1 MKANITE
8 YDVLSGDYLTRE
20 AEFALNLQGKLG
32 LDYVSKPQKLITYED
47 FPNFTGEIKIAL
59 IGKARSGKD
68 TFANNL
74 SHAMY
79 ELLDVPDY
87 FNDSQYSFAEEL
99 KNIVGKLF
107 PNVEKD
113 REKLVAVGEFM
124 RSLDPDVWV
133 KQLEENYSEVK
144 EFNFEEIQR
153 TQGNAVPTLSIIT
166 DVRRENEAQWALDNG
181 FTLIYVSAF
190 EAYRQGRSS
199 LQDIMQARPVDD
211 EVDKVIETFDP
222 LEVKNNGTEEE
233 LYAKA
238 ESLITMLLKE
248 AMA

>member
-20 AEFALNLQGKLG
+20 AGFALNLQGKLG

-47 FPNFTGEIKIAL
+47 FPNFKGEIKIAL

-233 LYAKA
+233 LYVKA

>member
-8 YDVLSGDYLTRE
+8 YDVLSGDYLTSQ
-20 AEFALNLQGKLG
+20 AEFTTNLQGELE
-32 LDYVSKPQKLITYED
+32 LDYVSKPQNLITYED
-47 FPNFTGEIKIAL
+47 FPNFTGEIKVAL

-68 TFANNL
+68 MFANNL

-79 ELLDVPDY
+79 ELLDTPEY
-87 FNDSQYSFAEEL
+87 FDVDRYSFAEEL
-99 KNIVGKLF
+99 KTIVNKLF

-133 KQLEENYSEVK
+133 KQLRRRYNNT
-144 EFNFEEIQR
+144 FNHNVNEMLYDFEYDI
-153 TQGNAVPTLSIIT
+153 PTLSIIT
-166 DVRRENEAQWALDNG
+166 DVRRENEAQWALENG

-222 LEVKNNGTEEE
+222 LEVKNNGTKEE

>member
-20 AEFALNLQGKLG
+20 AEFALNLQGKLD
-32 LDYVSKPQKLITYED
+32 LDHVSKPQKLITYED
-47 FPNFTGEIKIAL
+47 FPNFAGEIKIAL

>member
-20 AEFALNLQGKLG
+20 AEFTTNLQGE

-59 IGKARSGKD
+59 IGKARSGKN

-79 ELLDVPDY
+79 ELLDAPDD
-87 FNDSQYSFAEEL
+87 FNVDGYSFAEEL
-99 KNIVGKLF
+99 KTIVNKLF
-107 PNVEKD
+107 PSVEKD
-113 REKLVAVGEFM
+113 REKLVSVGEFM

-144 EFNFEEIQR
+144 ESNFEEIQHYL
-153 TQGNAVPTLSIIT
+153 GYAVPTLSIIT

>member
-20 AEFALNLQGKLG
+20 AEFTTNLQGKLD

-59 IGKARSGKD
+59 IGKARSGKN

-79 ELLDVPDY
+79 ELLDAPDD
-87 FNDSQYSFAEEL
+87 FNVDGYSFAEEL
-99 KNIVGKLF
+99 KTIVNKLF

-133 KQLEENYSEVK
+133 KQLGRRYNNT
-144 EFNFEEIQR
+144 FNLNVNEMLYDFEYDI
-153 TQGNAVPTLSIIT
+153 PTLSIIT
-166 DVRRENEAQWALDNG
+166 DVRRENEAQWALENG

-211 EVDKVIETFDP
+211 EVDKVIEAFDP

>member
-20 AEFALNLQGKLG
+20 AEFSLNLQGK

-238 ESLITMLLKE
+238 ESLIAMLLKE

>member
-20 AEFALNLQGKLG
+20 AEFTTNLQGELD

-166 DVRRENEAQWALDNG
+166 DVRRENEAQWALENG
-181 FTLIYVSAF
+181 FTLVYVSAF

-211 EVDKVIETFDP
+211 EVDKVIEAFDP

>member
-20 AEFALNLQGKLG
+20 AEFALNLQGKLD

-74 SHAMY
+74 SSSMY
-79 ELLDVPDY
+79 EMLDVPDY

-211 EVDKVIETFDP
+211 EVDKVIEAFDP